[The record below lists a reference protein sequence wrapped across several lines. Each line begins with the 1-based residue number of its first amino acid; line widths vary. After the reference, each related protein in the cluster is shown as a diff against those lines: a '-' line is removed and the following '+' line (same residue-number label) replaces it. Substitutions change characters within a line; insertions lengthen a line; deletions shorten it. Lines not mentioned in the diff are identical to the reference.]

1 MCVCCVKERKKI
13 KQGKKINKRR
23 NKEVRKSLTWEN
35 MDDIYD
41 INKVLR
47 IGWSTM
53 LVDGVMILIMMMMMD
68 VKLINKIEFN

>member
-1 MCVCCVKERKKI
+1 
-13 KQGKKINKRR
+13 
-23 NKEVRKSLTWEN
+23 

-53 LVDGVMILIMMMMMD
+53 LVDGVMILIMMMMNW
-68 VKLINKIEFN
+68 VKLVEH

>member
-1 MCVCCVKERKKI
+1 
-13 KQGKKINKRR
+13 
-23 NKEVRKSLTWEN
+23 

-47 IGWSTM
+47 MGWSTM
-53 LVDGVMILIMMMMMD
+53 LVDGVIILIMMMMMD